1 MNETTD
7 NALAKVIAKAW
18 SDDDFHARLL
28 ADAAGTLGAE
38 GVDFPEGARVVVL
51 ENTDDVV
58 HLVIPAKPRELSDE
72 QLDSVAGGFS
82 GGLQFTGLC
91 GTEGGGHSL

>member
-1 MNETTD
+1 MNESTD

-18 SDDDFHARLL
+18 SDDDFRARLVADPAASL
-28 ADAAGTLGAE
+28 AAE
-38 GVDFPEGARVVVL
+38 SVDVPEGARVVVL

-58 HLVIPAKPRELSDE
+58 HLVIPAKPRELTDE

-82 GGLQFTGLC
+82 GGLQFTGHVYC
-91 GTEGGGHSL
+91 GD